1 MKLCLLLLSIN
12 DPMSLIKVN
21 CLSVVSAIP
30 NHVLPDLNQLCL
42 CLALVFEL
50 KVNVLRW
57 QQNIRVLP
65 IFDRLLEPK
74 LLDVLIRGW
83 VDHGVLISY

>member
-30 NHVLPDLNQLCL
+30 NHVLSDFNQLCL

-50 KVNVLRW
+50 KVNVLRR
-57 QQNIRVLP
+57 QQDIRVLA
-65 IFDRLLEPK
+65 ILNRLLEPK